1 MRRLTLLRRMKDL
14 LTSTFVI
21 NFVVLLQFLKVV
33 VCMFLSINKSFV
45 PRGTVIIFNRTNSI
59 ILSDFLTFINMSDMG
74 LSKKLSFFLKKH
86 LRRQKPETTNN

>member
-21 NFVVLLQFLKVV
+21 NSVALLQFLKVV
-33 VCMFLSINKSFV
+33 VRMFLSINKSFV
-45 PRGTVIIFNRTNSI
+45 HRGTVIILNRTNSI

-74 LSKKLSFFLKKH
+74 LSKKLSFF
-86 LRRQKPETTNN
+86 

>member
-45 PRGTVIIFNRTNSI
+45 PRGTVINLNRTNSI

-74 LSKKLSFFLKKH
+74 LSKNCHFF
-86 LRRQKPETTNN
+86 

>member
-1 MRRLTLLRRMKDL
+1 MKDL

-33 VCMFLSINKSFV
+33 VCMFLSIKKSFV
-45 PRGTVIIFNRTNSI
+45 PRGTVIILNCTNSI

-74 LSKKLSFFLKKH
+74 LSKKLSFFLNTSAKK
-86 LRRQKPETTNN
+86 KTGNYK